1 MIRMLTY
8 KDSSR
13 GRLTRYA
20 PHMSPAPRK
29 AGYKEVGV
37 RKETGSGAKED
48 RDERKRILILAQA
61 RKSDATLI
69 TDRHNSW
76 N

>member
-1 MIRMLTY
+1 
-8 KDSSR
+8 
-13 GRLTRYA
+13 
-20 PHMSPAPRK
+20 MSPAPRK